1 VLQLEPRG
9 SIGRFRSRLD
19 RVADHV
25 GVADEHDRFN
35 RSRCGRVDHR
45 PVEKPRPRDRQDDAP
60 EGRSLRLVDADRP
73 AVSELL
79 EIGCQDRV
87 RGAIVEGYP
96 RAILM
101 RVPDRPDRPVHEAG
115 VGRLVR
121 KRIEHHVAGP
131 ITERG
136 LANTVRKVLRSG
148 ETSFEYERVVQ
159 PRPKLGRWAAELE
172 GLLSGNAGKSARE
185 QLTLIRIFEELRGRG
200 YDGGYDAVRRY
211 ARRWSKERGQSTAAA
226 YVPLSFAPGEAYQFD
241 WSHEVVLL
249 NGVTVIVKAAHVR
262 LCHSR
267 MLFVRC
273 YPRETQEMVFDA
285 HDRAFALFKG
295 TCVRGIYDNMKT
307 AVETIF
313 VGKGRLY
320 NRRFMQMCSHYLV
333 DPVACTPASG
343 WEKGQVENQVGLVR
357 ERFFTPRLRFK
368 TLDELNAWLLDK
380 CIAYAK
386 AHRHPEMTE
395 QTVWEVF
402 EAERPK
408 LVPYAGRF
416 DGFHAVP
423 ASVSKTCLVRF
434 DNNKYSVTASAVGR
448 PVEVHAY
455 ADRIV
460 IRQDGRIVAEH
471 ARSFGRGDT
480 VYDPW
485 HYVPVLARKPGALRN
500 GAPFKDWVLPAAI
513 ERVRRKL
520 ASADDGNRQMVD
532 ILNAVLT
539 DGLPAVEAACAE
551 AIAQGVHSADVVLN
565 ILARQRDPAPPA
577 NILTPAALT
586 LRHAPIADCARYD
599 NLRRTI

>member
-1 VLQLEPRG
+1 MGAEGGLLVVETIAKIRRAFFG
-9 SIGRFRSRLD
+9 KGKSIKAICRDLGVSRK
-19 RVADHV
+19 V
-25 GVADEHDRFN
+25 
-35 RSRCGRVDHR
+35 
-45 PVEKPRPRDRQDDAP
+45 
-60 EGRSLRLVDADRP
+60 
-73 AVSELL
+73 
-79 EIGCQDRV
+79 
-87 RGAIVEGYP
+87 
-96 RAILM
+96 
-101 RVPDRPDRPVHEAG
+101 
-115 VGRLVR
+115 
-121 KRIEHHVAGP
+121 
-131 ITERG
+131 
-136 LANTVRKVLRSG
+136 VRKVIRS
-148 ETSFEYERVVQ
+148 EATEFRYEREAQ
-159 PRPKLGRWAAELE
+159 PLPKIGPWSDKLDQ
-172 GLLSGNAGKSARE
+172 LLSANEGKASRE
-185 QLTLIRIFEELRGRG
+185 RLTLIRLFEELRSCG
-200 YDGGYDAVRRY
+200 YGGGYDAVRRY
-211 ARRWSKERGQSTAAA
+211 ARRWSKERGVTTAAA

-249 NGVTVIVKAAHVR
+249 SGTTVMVKAAHVR

-267 MLFVRC
+267 MLFVRA

-295 TCVRGIYDNMKT
+295 ACGRGIYDNMKT

-313 VGKGRLY
+313 VGKDRLY
-320 NRRFMQMCSHYLV
+320 NRRFVQMCSHYLIE
-333 DPVACTPASG
+333 PVACTPASG

-368 TLDELNAWLLDK
+368 TYDEINAWLLDK

-386 AHRHPEMTE
+386 AHRHPELTE
-395 QTVWEVF
+395 QTVWAVF
-402 EAERPK
+402 ETERPK

-416 DGFHAVP
+416 DGFHAVQ

-434 DNNKYSVTASAVGR
+434 DNNKYSVAARAVGR
-448 PVEVHAY
+448 PVEFHAY

-471 ARSFGRGDT
+471 SRSFARGDT

-532 ILNAVLT
+532 ILNAVVT

-551 AIAQGVHSADVVLN
+551 AIPHGVHSADVVLN
-565 ILARQRDPAPPA
+565 ILARQREPAPPA
-577 NILTPAALT
+577 NIATPAALT